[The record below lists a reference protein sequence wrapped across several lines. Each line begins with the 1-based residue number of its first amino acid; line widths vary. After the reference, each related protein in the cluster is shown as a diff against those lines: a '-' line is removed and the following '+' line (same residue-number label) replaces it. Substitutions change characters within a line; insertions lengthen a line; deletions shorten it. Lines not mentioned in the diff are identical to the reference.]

1 MDGHL
6 HSQCSDTRTLS
17 WQTIFRLVQK
27 LLMDFLVLD
36 PQGMCQCCVRKTS
49 IDEQMHGE
57 EKIREDP
64 SSCFSSA
71 EGKRCSIHE
80 EARIMIIAPA
90 GGVCHLRAA

>member
-1 MDGHL
+1 MQLYEFMESHKPVDGTPSFSVLRHFAM
-6 HSQCSDTRTLS
+6 LS

-57 EKIREDP
+57 EKIREETLHH
-64 SSCFSSA
+64 A
-71 EGKRCSIHE
+71 L
-80 EARIMIIAPA
+80 A
-90 GGVCHLRAA
+90 VQRASVAQYMRRQGS